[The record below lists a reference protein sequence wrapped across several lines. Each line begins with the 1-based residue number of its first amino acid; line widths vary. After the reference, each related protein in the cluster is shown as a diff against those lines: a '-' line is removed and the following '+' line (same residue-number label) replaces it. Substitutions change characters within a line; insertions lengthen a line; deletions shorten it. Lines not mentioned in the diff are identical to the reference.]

1 MAKKSEV
8 VSAINSFANARATG
22 DQSLIQF
29 SAQLVAKYVD
39 ELQFD
44 PEDNEGVSPS
54 DNGAVAPVPA
64 AAE

>member
-22 DQSLIQF
+22 DQNLVQF
-29 SAQLVAKYVD
+29 SAQLVAKFID
-39 ELQFD
+39 QLEFE
-44 PEDNEGVSPS
+44 PEDEEGVSPS
-54 DNGAVAPVPA
+54 DNGAVAPAPV

>member
-22 DQSLIQF
+22 DQTLVQF
-29 SAQLVAKYVD
+29 SAQLVAKYID

-44 PEDNEGVSPS
+44 PEDEEGVSPS
-54 DNGAVAPVPA
+54 DNGAVAPAPVEA
-64 AAE
+64 A

>member
-44 PEDNEGVSPS
+44 PEDEPVPS
-54 DNGAVAPVPA
+54 ENGTAPA